1 MISVRLFDFGEVGRL
16 GKEEG
21 RDLETSS
28 LDFELERDNAASQ
41 FHLPS
46 FPRLPTPL
54 KPRCSPSLSLGVG
67 DKLPSMAYRPLP
79 LLSANSSEKR
89 FEMTS
94 QRCEEYPLLYH
105 LDDTSET
112 TPSTISIHLPS
123 LPFSPTPHI
132 KNN

>member
-46 FPRLPTPL
+46 FPRLPTSF
-54 KPRCSPSLSLGVG
+54 KPRCPPSLSLGVG
-67 DKLPSMAYRPLP
+67 DKLTSIAYHSLP
-79 LLSANSSEKR
+79 LLSANSSRAK
-89 FEMTS
+89 
-94 QRCEEYPLLYH
+94 
-105 LDDTSET
+105 
-112 TPSTISIHLPS
+112 
-123 LPFSPTPHI
+123 
-132 KNN
+132 